1 MNADADEAY
10 LEHQASCRPGAA
22 FRVRPEMD
30 LDIAPLCKCHRAEWA
45 TVGPF
50 SRVCADVTDQVRA
63 VGKAGG
69 ARFTA
74 VWPLSSVDPFMEHE
88 AAAMLRRVATETAL
102 ISLCQPSKIAHRL
115 SQGSKRGLS
124 CDAFFRHG
132 REDRNQTVTGIR
144 HQEDESLLR
153 GLFGCA
159 M

>member
-102 ISLCQPSKIAHRL
+102 ISLCQPCNVPR
-115 SQGSKRGLS
+115 QQ
-124 CDAFFRHG
+124 
-132 REDRNQTVTGIR
+132 ENQTPAM
-144 HQEDESLLR
+144 HQV
-153 GLFGCA
+153 A
-159 M
+159 MASQIQGRLVCKTINVKGGDQMQH